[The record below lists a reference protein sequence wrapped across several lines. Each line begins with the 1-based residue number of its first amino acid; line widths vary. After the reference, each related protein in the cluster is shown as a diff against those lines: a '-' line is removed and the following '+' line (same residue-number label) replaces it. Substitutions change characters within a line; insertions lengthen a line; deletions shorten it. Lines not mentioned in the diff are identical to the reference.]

1 MNDSNQHKAKKKE
14 TEIGMNYYDEYN
26 FGKKINMDTS

>member
-1 MNDSNQHKAKKKE
+1 MTAISTKQKKKE